1 MNLIKRMLALLLAAL
16 MCLCLFGCGKE
27 DKNADLPYIP
37 NNDPILPGA
46 ANPTVLN
53 DVPTAV
59 YASTFENTVV
69 LAAVP
74 VQSWSGYE
82 EPTCNAKNISN
93 GGRIL
98 CNNTCGKEHEEE
110 IPPIT
115 KVIVL
120 EDICP
125 KGTGGWFRDM
135 VDLQTIV
142 GVEKIHMQFA
152 TNSTFMFAGCI
163 RLGSLD
169 INQWDMSNVTDMT
182 GMFDDCPAMDKLPEW
197 YTTN

>member
-1 MNLIKRMLALLLAAL
+1 MIRTKRIFALLLAAV

-27 DKNADLPYIP
+27 DKKPDVPYTP
-37 NNDPILPGA
+37 NDDPILPGV

-59 YASTFENTVV
+59 YASTFENTVI
-69 LAAVP
+69 LATVP
-74 VQSWSGYE
+74 VQSWSGFE

-98 CNNTCGKEHEEE
+98 CDGTCGMEHEEE
-110 IPPIT
+110 ILPIT
-115 KVIVL
+115 KVIVM

-142 GVEKIHMQFA
+142 GTEKIHMQFA
-152 TNSTFMFAGCI
+152 TNTSFMFAGCI

-169 INQWDMSNVTDMT
+169 INQWDMSKVEDMT
-182 GMFDDCPAMDKLPEW
+182 GMFDDCPAMDKLPAW
-197 YTTN
+197 YTTE

>member
-1 MNLIKRMLALLLAAL
+1 MKRIVALMLAML

-27 DKNADLPYIP
+27 NKLPEVP
-37 NNDPILPGA
+37 HTQNTDPILPGA
-46 ANPTVLN
+46 ANPTVME
-53 DVPTAV
+53 DAPTAV
-59 YASTFENTVV
+59 YASTFENTVI
-69 LAAVP
+69 LATVP

-82 EPTCNAKNISN
+82 EPTCNAKLITN

-98 CNNTCGKEHEEE
+98 CEGNCGMEHEE
-110 IPPIT
+110 IFPVT
-115 KVIVL
+115 KVVVM

-142 GVEKIHMQFA
+142 GLEKIHMQFA
-152 TNSTFMFAGCI
+152 TSSSFMFAGCI
-163 RLGSLD
+163 RLGSLE
-169 INQWDMSNVTDMT
+169 INSWDMSNVKDMT

-197 YTTN
+197 YVTE

>member
-1 MNLIKRMLALLLAAL
+1 MKRIIALMLAML
-16 MCLCLFGCGKE
+16 MCLCMFGCGK
-27 DKNADLPYIP
+27 KTKLPEVP
-37 NNDPILPGA
+37 HTQNTDPILPGV
-46 ANPTVLN
+46 ANPTKVE

-69 LAAVP
+69 LATVP
-74 VQSWSGYE
+74 VTSWSGYE
-82 EPTCNAKNISN
+82 EPTCNPKLISN
-93 GGRIL
+93 GGRIV
-98 CNNTCGKEHEEE
+98 CEGDCGLEHEEE

-115 KVIVL
+115 KVVVM

-142 GVEKIHMQFA
+142 GLEKIHMEFA
-152 TNSTFMFAGCI
+152 TNTAYMFAGCI

-169 INQWDMSNVTDMT
+169 INHWDMSNVQNMT

-197 YTTN
+197 YTTE

>member
-1 MNLIKRMLALLLAAL
+1 MKRFAALLLAMM
-16 MCLCLFGCGKE
+16 MCLCLFGCGK
-27 DKNADLPYIP
+27 DKNKLPDVPYTQ
-37 NNDPILPGA
+37 NTNPILPGV
-46 ANPTVLN
+46 ANPTVMEE
-53 DVPTAV
+53 VPTAV

-69 LAAVP
+69 LATVP
-74 VQSWSGYE
+74 VEAWSGYQ
-82 EPTCNAKNISN
+82 EPTCNSKLVSN

-98 CNNTCGKEHEEE
+98 CDGNCGKEHEEE
-110 IPPIT
+110 IFPIT
-115 KVIVL
+115 KVVVM

-142 GVEKIHMQFA
+142 GLEKIHMQFA
-152 TNSTFMFAGCI
+152 TNTAFMFAGCI

-169 INQWDMSNVTDMT
+169 INNWDMSNVQDMT

-197 YTTN
+197 YITE